1 MYKKYVAATIL
12 LILVVA
18 VPLSIA
24 ALTQQQDFTMNG
36 TGHYPDP
43 TTTPTSNPTATP
55 SPTPTPTPAPNAA
68 FTLSFENGTVLPA
81 TFSPAPDSLFYQT
94 GNGAPPMGYSPF
106 LEVNVTNTGNLPLN
120 IAVTFQN
127 ANFPSGMTYNFWSD
141 MQDTWGF
148 RNPNG
153 NERPLG
159 TVAVGQSVVVNL
171 FGYVT
176 SDHARDGSTFS
187 YSLDVSVT
195 VAQA

>member
-1 MYKKYVAATIL
+1 
-12 LILVVA
+12 
-18 VPLSIA
+18 
-24 ALTQQQDFTMNG
+24 MNG

-43 TTTPTSNPTATP
+43 IITPAPTATLSPSP
-55 SPTPTPTPAPNAA
+55 SPTPTPTPTQNVA
-68 FTLSFENGTVLPA
+68 FSLTFQNGTAVPS
-81 TFSPAPDSLFYQT
+81 TFSPAADSLFYQT

-106 LEVNVTNTGNLPLN
+106 LELNVTNTGDLPMN
-120 IAVTFQN
+120 VAVDFQN
-127 ANFPSGMTYNFWSD
+127 VNFPSGITYNFWSD

-176 SDHARDGSTFS
+176 SDHARDGLAFS
-187 YSLDVSVT
+187 YSLDVSVRVT
-195 VAQA
+195 QA